1 MVENLKIYE
10 ENLKNIKRLGQ
21 TERKE
26 LFIRYKNGD
35 LEARKKFIESYL
47 NDIRRIASKYE
58 NLDISIEDIIQDAS
72 IQLINHVDSI
82 ELSDIEKLSVL
93 NIYLH
98 TIIDSMVERAQYKP
112 LLRTG
117 ENKILNSINQYIEQY
132 ESVYG
137 CSPDE
142 CHIAAELG
150 LSVEKVKCVLDD
162 NKKLRYLDE
171 VNEDSVIDE
180 VSYED
185 IVCSKLAYKKLKEDI
200 LRDKKLT
207 DLEKKYISSVYGFFD
222 DTPKDYKEVS
232 KIFNVSPKTVKQRT
246 TSGIKKI
253 RQYGSYVKS
262 YR

>member
-10 ENLKNIKRLGQ
+10 EDLKNIEKLGKA
-21 TERKE
+21 ERKE
-26 LFIRYKNGD
+26 LFIKYKNGD

-58 NLDISIEDIIQDAS
+58 NLDISIEDLIQDAS
-72 IQLINHVDSI
+72 IYLIDLIDNID
-82 ELSDIEKLSVL
+82 LTNTKKLSKLITYL
-93 NIYLH
+93 NTAVSSL
-98 TIIDSMVERAQYKP
+98 VERTQYNP
-112 LLRTG
+112 LLSTG
-117 ENKILNSINQYIEQY
+117 ENKILNNINEYIEQY

-137 CSPDE
+137 RSPNE
-142 CHIAAELG
+142 CYIAAALG

-171 VNEDSVIDE
+171 MNEDSVTDE

-200 LRDKKLT
+200 LKDKKLT
-207 DLEKKYISSVYGFFD
+207 NSEKKYISSVYGFFD
-222 DTPKDYKEVS
+222 DTPKNYKEVA
-232 KIFNVSPKTVKQRT
+232 KIFNVCPQTVGQCT
-246 TSGIKKI
+246 IIGIKKI
-253 RQYGSYVKS
+253 KHYGSYAKS

>member
-10 ENLKNIKRLGQ
+10 ENLENIKKIGQ
-21 TERKE
+21 VERKE
-26 LFIRYKNGD
+26 LFIKYKNGD

-47 NDIRRIASKYE
+47 NDIRRIVSKYE

-98 TIIDSMVERAQYKP
+98 TIIDNLVERAQYKP

-117 ENKILNSINQYIEQY
+117 ENKILNKINKYIEQY

-137 CSPDE
+137 RSPDE
-142 CHIAAELG
+142 RYIAAELG
-150 LSVEKVKCVLDD
+150 LS
-162 NKKLRYLDE
+162 
-171 VNEDSVIDE
+171 
-180 VSYED
+180 YED
-185 IVCSKLAYKKLKEDI
+185 IICSKLAYKKLKEDI
-200 LRDKKLT
+200 LKDKKLT
-207 DLEKKYISSVYGFFD
+207 DAEKKCISSVYGFFD
-222 DTPKDYKEVS
+222 DIPKDYKEVS
-232 KIFNVSPKTVKQRT
+232 KIFNVSPQTVKQRT

-253 RQYGSYVKS
+253 RQYGSYAKI